1 MPPFGIA
8 LVSYIA
14 CGGLMWFVA
23 HLLAPVGYGISL
35 WRGIGAVF
43 LITVVGSLLGAFV
56 KPVIGDWNLLLEP
69 AVDVVIV
76 RGVLRLSL
84 GRAVMTVVIY
94 WVALVVAFYFLFIRP
109 GKSPGSSSRGRQ
121 SAQMSC
127 LSRAVA
133 GPPRS
138 GTLPVAA

>member
-1 MPPFGIA
+1 
-8 LVSYIA
+8 
-14 CGGLMWFVA
+14 MWFVA

-43 LITVVGSLLGAFV
+43 LITAVGSLLGAFV

-69 AVDVVIV
+69 AVDVLIV
-76 RGVLRLSL
+76 RGMLRLSL
-84 GRAVMTVVIY
+84 GRAVMAVVIY

-109 GKSPGSSSRGRQ
+109 GKSPGSSSG
-121 SAQMSC
+121 SSSVWSC
-127 LSRAVA
+127 LNRAAA